1 MTQEAPRSDLGSRT
15 VLYTMPGMEHVSVRR
30 DEPYAVPESPERT
43 MDVYYPPGPP
53 EGGHYG
59 GTAEGGHYDGSSGVR
74 LPAVVLVLGY
84 SGVGRPATLGR
95 GVKDFGMMTSW
106 ARLIAASGMI
116 AIVYSN
122 RDPAADLDEVLRC
135 LQTRAAE
142 LRIDAQRIAMLAASG
157 NVPLALSMLTDGDR
171 DYLRCAVLCCGFML
185 DSGEATWVA
194 DAARAYGFVAAVG
207 QSIAEVR
214 QDVPLLVA
222 RAGQDQ
228 FSGVNESID
237 AFVVGALARNI
248 PLTLVNHAS
257 GPHGFDL
264 FDDSR
269 ATRNVVRQILAFLRT
284 HLEEESDRS

>member
-1 MTQEAPRSDLGSRT
+1 MTQEAPRSDLASRT
-15 VLYTMPGMEHVSVRR
+15 VLYTLPGMEHVKVRR
-30 DEPYAVPESPERT
+30 DEPYAVPASPDQT
-43 MDVYYPPGPP
+43 MDVYYPPGV
-53 EGGHYG
+53 
-59 GTAEGGHYDGSSGVR
+59 ASDAR

-84 SGVGRPATLGR
+84 SGAGRPTTLAR
-95 GVKDFGMMTSW
+95 GVKDFGMMMSW

-142 LRIDAQRIAMLAASG
+142 LRIDAGRIGLLAASG
-157 NVPLALSMLTDGDR
+157 NVPLALSVLTDGGR
-171 DYLRCAVLCCGFML
+171 EYLRCAALCCGFML

-194 DAARAYGFVAAVG
+194 DAARAYGFAAASG
-207 QSIAEVR
+207 KTIDEVR
-214 QDVPLLVA
+214 LDVPLLVA

-228 FSGVNESID
+228 FPGVKESID
-237 AFVVGALARNI
+237 AFVVGALARNV

-257 GPHGFDL
+257 GPHAFDL

-269 ATRNVVRQILAFLRT
+269 TTRSVVRQILAFLRT
-284 HLEEESDRS
+284 HLEEESDHS